1 MRIIYIGAFR
11 FPIYDAAAARV
22 LNIGRTLRALG
33 HDIRFIAWGGKYV
46 YDSSGTAKES
56 IYDGFKYYI
65 SGELNDSKLL
75 SKIKGKFV
83 PGTKSIK
90 ILEQMINS
98 VDVVISYNPSYL
110 FNRRLI
116 SICRKRN
123 VKYVAD
129 ITEWY
134 DNKELKIT
142 DYIPNW
148 LNMTRTNKKKV
159 KNLILISSYLGNYY
173 SQNHNIVIPATCNSN
188 DAKWNII
195 SHKKS
200 QSEPVTLI
208 YAGNPAKKDKLHE
221 IINAVDRLEQLI
233 PAKIRLMIL
242 GIDKST
248 YISYYKKLLVNANLS
263 DAIQFVGRV
272 SQDEVP
278 KYYAQADFMVL
289 LRDPTRKSNAGF
301 PTKFAEAMMSGTPVI
316 ANLTS
321 DIGKYLKDDY
331 NGFVVASPTAEALY
345 DVLSDKV
352 VNIRQEKVNKMR
364 IDAKHTG
371 LNMFDYHVYTTPIS
385 FFLNNLL

>member
-123 VKYVAD
+123 AKYVAD

-134 DNKELKIT
+134 DI
-142 DYIPNW
+142 
-148 LNMTRTNKKKV
+148 
-159 KNLILISSYLGNYY
+159 KN
-173 SQNHNIVIPATCNSN
+173 
-188 DAKWNII
+188 
-195 SHKKS
+195 
-200 QSEPVTLI
+200 
-208 YAGNPAKKDKLHE
+208 
-221 IINAVDRLEQLI
+221 
-233 PAKIRLMIL
+233 
-242 GIDKST
+242 
-248 YISYYKKLLVNANLS
+248 
-263 DAIQFVGRV
+263 
-272 SQDEVP
+272 
-278 KYYAQADFMVL
+278 
-289 LRDPTRKSNAGF
+289 
-301 PTKFAEAMMSGTPVI
+301 
-316 ANLTS
+316 
-321 DIGKYLKDDY
+321 
-331 NGFVVASPTAEALY
+331 
-345 DVLSDKV
+345 
-352 VNIRQEKVNKMR
+352 
-364 IDAKHTG
+364 
-371 LNMFDYHVYTTPIS
+371 
-385 FFLNNLL
+385 